1 MLRRWLLAMN
11 CALNVP
17 RLPDPPRLLLA
28 IPSLL
33 AISVILYTI
42 LALAPGD
49 PLGELAT
56 NPNVPPAVQTRV
68 ARQARPR

>member
-1 MLRRWLLAMN
+1 MSRNYLIRRLM
-11 CALNVP
+11 
-17 RLPDPPRLLLA
+17 LA

-33 AISVILYTI
+33 AISIILYTI

-56 NPNVPPAVQTRV
+56 NPNVPPLSAIIPVPEV
-68 ARQARPR
+68 LKVPPR